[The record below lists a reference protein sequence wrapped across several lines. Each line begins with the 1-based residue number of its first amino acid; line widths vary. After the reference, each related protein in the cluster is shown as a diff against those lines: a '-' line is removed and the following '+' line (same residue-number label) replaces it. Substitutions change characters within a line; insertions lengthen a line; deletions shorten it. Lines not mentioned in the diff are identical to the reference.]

1 MVYVLRTG
9 HDRGPSRLASRPPQA
24 CMSVP
29 PRWYRFPNALTKRS
43 LHAVERTS
51 PCWGCGPTM
60 ERNGSSRLGFAVP
73 PRWDPLPTARWSMT
87 PREGEAI
94 QSRLYRET
102 TALVPKYN
110 LARTATQRRW
120 DHGHSLDPR
129 APHHDGTVVPARTGA
144 RPSMLIPAPHH
155 EEEEALTEWPHQP
168 TARGHR
174 CKGTGERV
182 PMSGGAFPNALV
194 SRPHTAGPLLNR
206 PGPCLGRTARRY
218 RGRSSLEGCRARSV
232 ASNLR
237 NLFL

>member
-1 MVYVLRTG
+1 
-9 HDRGPSRLASRPPQA
+9 
-24 CMSVP
+24 MSVP
-29 PRWYRFPNALTKRS
+29 PRWYLFPNALTKRS

-129 APHHDGTVVPARTGA
+129 APHHDGTVVPAETGEG
-144 RPSMLIPAPHH
+144 PSMLIPAPHH
-155 EEEEALTEWPHQP
+155 EEEEAPHRMAPPTHCEGAQVQGHRRTGPNVWGSLPQRARLTTPHGGTTAQP
-168 TARGHR
+168 T
-174 CKGTGERV
+174 GT
-182 PMSGGAFPNALV
+182 MSRADSTSV
-194 SRPHTAGPLLNR
+194 SRTIIA
-206 PGPCLGRTARRY
+206 
-218 RGRSSLEGCRARSV
+218 
-232 ASNLR
+232 
-237 NLFL
+237 